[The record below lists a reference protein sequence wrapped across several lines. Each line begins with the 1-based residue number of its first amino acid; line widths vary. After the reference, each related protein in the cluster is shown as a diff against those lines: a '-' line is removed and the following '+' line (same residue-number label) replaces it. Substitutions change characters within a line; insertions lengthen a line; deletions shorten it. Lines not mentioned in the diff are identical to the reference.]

1 MNSNL
6 KEVSLLNGPM
16 LIKVE
21 DDVISINAYQHETR
35 IPFIPKDQPNA
46 IEEVLEHRKGEITY
60 EVTSDIYD
68 CLNFNFKEKNLE
80 KENMLD
86 IFHHLLD
93 ASIHFIAK
101 ISKEEN
107 LPVLIQNSFDEKK
120 MYFLSTIGLLDDT
133 RIIFAEIK
141 LATKKRK
148 SKVKND
154 A

>member
-1 MNSNL
+1 MNIHL

-21 DDVISINAYQHETR
+21 DDMISINAYQHETR

-60 EVTSDIYD
+60 ELTSDIYD
-68 CLNFNFKEKNLE
+68 CLNFNFKEKSLE
-80 KENMLD
+80 KENVLD
-86 IFHHLLD
+86 IFHQLLD

-120 MYFLSTIGLLDDT
+120 MYFLSTIGLLDDA

-141 LATKKRK
+141 LGVKKRK
-148 SKVKND
+148 SKVKSD

>member
-1 MNSNL
+1 MNIHL

-21 DDVISINAYQHETR
+21 DDMISINAYQHETR

-60 EVTSDIYD
+60 ELTSDIYD
-68 CLNFNFKEKNLE
+68 CLNFNFKEKSLE
-80 KENMLD
+80 KENMLE
-86 IFHHLLD
+86 IFHQLLD

-120 MYFLSTIGLLDDT
+120 MYFLSTIGLLDDA

-141 LATKKRK
+141 LGVKKRK
-148 SKVKND
+148 SKVKSD

>member
-1 MNSNL
+1 MNIHL

-16 LIKVE
+16 MIKVE
-21 DDVISINAYQHETR
+21 DDMISINAYQHETK
-35 IPFIPKDQPNA
+35 IPFIPKDLPIP
-46 IEEVLEHRKGEITY
+46 IEEVLGHRKGEITY
-60 EVTSDIYD
+60 ELTSDIYD
-68 CLNFNFKEKNLE
+68 CLNFNFKEKSLE

-86 IFHHLLD
+86 IFHHLLN

-120 MYFLSTIGLLDDT
+120 MYFLSTIGLLDDA

-141 LATKKRK
+141 LGVKKRK

>member
-1 MNSNL
+1 MNIHL

-21 DDVISINAYQHETR
+21 DDMISINAYQHETR

-60 EVTSDIYD
+60 ELTSDIYD
-68 CLNFNFKEKNLE
+68 CLNFNFKEKSLE

-86 IFHHLLD
+86 IFHQLLD

-120 MYFLSTIGLLDDT
+120 MYFISTIGLLDDA

-141 LATKKRK
+141 LGVKKRK
-148 SKVKND
+148 SKVKSD

>member
-1 MNSNL
+1 MNIHL

-21 DDVISINAYQHETR
+21 NDMISINAYQHETR
-35 IPFIPKDQPNA
+35 IPFVPKDQPDA
-46 IEEVLEHRKGEITY
+46 IEGVLGHRKGEITY
-60 EVTSDIYD
+60 EMTSDIYD
-68 CLNFNFKEKNLE
+68 CLNFNFKDKSLE

-86 IFHHLLD
+86 IFHHLLSG
-93 ASIHFIAK
+93 SINFIAN

-120 MYFLSTIGLLDDT
+120 MYFLSTIGLLDDA
-133 RIIFAEIK
+133 RIIFAEIN
-141 LATKKRK
+141 LGVKKRK